1 MSTLARPKGM
11 RGQLMTDIKR
21 NMVVSTILA
30 TIGAYVWYVKV
41 VKHRREV
48 YADFHKNTDLDAVY
62 ERQKAKGVFTAFQK
76 IEEYEAELAEA
87 AAEAAGGEEE
97 EAEEE

>member
-1 MSTLARPKGM
+1 MILSRLVRHSGQMSRTMSTLARPKGM

-62 ERQKAKGVFTAFQK
+62 ERQKAKGVFTAFAK
-76 IEEYEAELAEA
+76 IEE
-87 AAEAAGGEEE
+87 
-97 EAEEE
+97 

>member
-1 MSTLARPKGM
+1 MIGSFL
-11 RGQLMTDIKR
+11 I
-21 NMVVSTILA
+21 A
-30 TIGAYVWYVKV
+30 TAGTVFFYYKV
-41 VKHRREV
+41 VKRRREV
-48 YADFHKNTDLDAVY
+48 YAEFHKNTDLDAVY